1 MNTGQLNSERY
12 NKDKLLETYKLNSIW
27 FTLHPNLELLDTN
40 LRQIQL
46 YKISSILNKL
56 ALQEVLWVPC
66 VSV

>member
-46 YKISSILNKL
+46 YKISSILNTL